1 MSGTRRDG
9 RRTTGWDGL
18 AVGIGEVLSPP
29 LLAAVVIGI
38 VGWTSARPHWHGLL
52 WGLVVLVFVCALP
65 YAVIIRGVRRG
76 TYTDHHLH
84 LRQQRPV
91 PFAIAAGIA
100 LAGLVVST
108 AGGAPRPLIAL
119 VVASVAG
126 LAVTAGASTVWK
138 MSVHSGVTAGSAV
151 VTGIVLGPI
160 GYLCGLVLLVLVGWS
175 RVQLRAHTPAQVVVG
190 AVVGATIAGTCFSLL
205 R

>member
-1 MSGTRRDG
+1 MTDTRRNG
-9 RRTTGWDGL
+9 QHSTGWDRL
-18 AVGIGEVLSPP
+18 AVAVGEIFSPP
-29 LLAAVVIGI
+29 LLAAVVIAI

-52 WGLVVLVFVCALP
+52 WGLIVLIFVCGLP
-65 YAVIIRGVRRG
+65 YAVIIQGVRRG
-76 TYTDHHLH
+76 TYTDHHLQ
-84 LRQQRPV
+84 LRQQRPI
-91 PFAIAAGIA
+91 PFAIAAAIA

-108 AGGAPRPLIAL
+108 VGGAPRPLIAL

-151 VTGIVLGPI
+151 VAGMVLGPV
-160 GYLCGLVLLVLVGWS
+160 GYPCGLVLLAFVGWS
-175 RVQLRAHTPAQVVVG
+175 RVRLRAHTPAQVAVG
-190 AVVGATIAGTCFSLL
+190 AIVGATIAGTCFTLL

>member
-1 MSGTRRDG
+1 MTDTHTGTREPR
-9 RRTTGWDGL
+9 GWDGL
-18 AVGIGEVLSPP
+18 AVAIGEVFSPP

-52 WGLVVLVFVCALP
+52 WGLVVLVLVCGLP

-84 LRQQRPV
+84 LRHQRPV
-91 PFAIAAGIA
+91 PFAIAASIA

-108 AGGAPRPLIAL
+108 IGGAPRPLIAL

-126 LAVTAGASTVWK
+126 LAATAGASTVWK

-151 VTGIVLGPI
+151 VAGIVLGPV
-160 GYLCGLVLLVLVGWS
+160 GLLCGLVLLGLVGWS
-175 RVQLRAHTPAQVVVG
+175 RVRLRAHTPAQVIVG
-190 AVVGATIAGTCFSLL
+190 AVVGASIAGFFFTLL

>member
-1 MSGTRRDG
+1 MSGKRRDG
-9 RRTTGWDGL
+9 GRATGGDGL
-18 AVGIGEVLSPP
+18 AVAVGEAFSPP
-29 LLAAVVIGI
+29 LLATVVIAI
-38 VGWTSARPHWHGLL
+38 VGWTSARPHWHGLV
-52 WGLVVLVFVCALP
+52 WGLVVLVFVCGLP

-84 LRQQRPV
+84 LRHQRPV

-108 AGGAPRPLIAL
+108 VGGAPRPLIAL

-138 MSVHSGVTAGSAV
+138 MSVHSGVAAGSAV
-151 VTGIVLGPI
+151 VTGLVLGPV
-160 GYLCGLVLLVLVGWS
+160 GYLCGFALLALIGWS
-175 RVQLRAHTPAQVVVG
+175 RVRLRAHTPAQVVVG
-190 AVVGATIAGTCFSLL
+190 AAVGATIAGACFSLL